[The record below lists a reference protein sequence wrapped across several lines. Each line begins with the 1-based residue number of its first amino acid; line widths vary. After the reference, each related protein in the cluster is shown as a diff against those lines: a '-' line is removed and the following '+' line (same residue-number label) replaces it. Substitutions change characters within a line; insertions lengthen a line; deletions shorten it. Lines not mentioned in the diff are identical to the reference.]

1 MTDAPGAPD
10 APPPAATDPDHA
22 GAVAPLLVVTTLGSR
37 DEALALGRALVE
49 ARLAA
54 CAQVEAIHSVYRW
67 QGAVHDEP
75 EWRLLLKT
83 RAGRWPMVEAA
94 IRARHPYEL
103 PAIHAIA
110 TTHAHA
116 AYAAW
121 VMDNADGPAPA
132 A

>member
-1 MTDAPGAPD
+1 MDD
-10 APPPAATDPDHA
+10 PAAH
-22 GAVAPLLVVTTLGSR
+22 PLLVVTTLGTR
-37 DEALALGRALVE
+37 DDALALGRALVDL
-49 ARLAA
+49 RLAA

-83 RAGRWPMVEAA
+83 RADHWPQVEAA

-110 TTHAHA
+110 TVRAHA

-121 VMDNADGPAPA
+121 VATEADPG
-132 A
+132 